1 MRKHGVLLG
10 MGRCDRDAAALLFC
24 GVHSD
29 TVFADLKSATSV
41 VVYVVVAAAV
51 GVASLPA
58 RAACADASRSLSVV
72 VVVDAVDAVEVTQ
85 QLAGVSIGEWRV
97 CARRA
102 ACLWRGY

>member
-24 GVHSD
+24 GAHSD

-41 VVYVVVAAAV
+41 VVVAAAAV

-85 QLAGVSIGEWRV
+85 QLTGVSIGEWCV

-102 ACLWRGY
+102 SCLWRGY